1 MKKGH
6 GFLWYIK
13 DRVTASVIVLMIAA
27 VAILVTI
34 NSIQYARTLERH
46 ASELIASE
54 ADDNAKLI
62 NEWLTK
68 QGEFVDI
75 MKVTLTSMKY
85 EDTEA
90 IEDYLEQ
97 CLKKN
102 KSALMYY
109 ACYDYDGG
117 VYPADHSKLDLDP
130 TTRGWWIDCQK
141 AGDLIFTDPYKD
153 AVTGKM
159 IVSACAP
166 YTCEGHTCAVLADIE
181 ITELVA
187 VVDSISRNESSTSFL
202 LTSDDS
208 VVAHPNEE
216 YLPTDDGTTI
226 LTDEISFDADSEEV
240 QQIRDY
246 DGTSRYLV
254 MKAVEMT
261 GWKLGVTENRN
272 MIFSEILRNNVSS
285 AVIAVIVI
293 VLSAVIVN
301 LRLRQQLKPL
311 NQMRLFVKNR
321 IIGKENLEPSA
332 SESRQITYLLEVLE
346 VRFLSA
352 IRETTSES
360 AVIESDMESVRKHI
374 VSMNDNIG
382 NISESMENTSSNAEF
397 QAQNMNSISLQS
409 SQVSDAVEA
418 LANESQSMALKAGDI
433 IDRIEE
439 LLPVVMADKNR
450 AIDITNQSQKNLS
463 QAIEETKVI
472 DQIVEVSNAIKNIA
486 GQTNL
491 LALNASIEAAR
502 AGDAGKGFAVV
513 AEEIKNLSETTSEE
527 IEKVNDLTDRVT
539 KSVQK
544 LSSEAS
550 RVIKFLNTDVL
561 QDYEKLANI
570 AVDYKK
576 DAAFYADASSNL
588 GASSQE
594 LAASVIS
601 INDLIDNLSDSQ
613 RNLSE
618 AVSLVNSNIQS
629 MKVSSGQV
637 AEDTE
642 RALSSAKT
650 LQTTVENFHLD

>member
-1 MKKGH
+1 MKKN
-6 GFLWYIK
+6 GFLWHIK
-13 DRVTASVIVLMIAA
+13 DRVTASVILLMIAA

-34 NSIQYARTLERH
+34 NSVQYARTLENH
-46 ASELIASE
+46 ASELIAGE
-54 ADDNAKLI
+54 AGDNAKII

-75 MKVTLTSMKY
+75 IKVTLSSMDY
-85 EDTEA
+85 EDTDA
-90 IEDYLEQ
+90 IEDYLAL

-153 AVTGKM
+153 AATGNM

-181 ITELVA
+181 ITELVD
-187 VVDSISRNESSTSFL
+187 VVEGISQSEDNSSFL
-202 LTSDDS
+202 LASDNS

-216 YLPTDDGTTI
+216 FLPTDDGTTI
-226 LTDEISFDADSEEV
+226 LTEEVDFDADAEKV

-246 DGTSRYLV
+246 DGSKRYLV
-254 MKAVEMT
+254 MNAIEKT
-261 GWKLGVTENRN
+261 GWKLGVTQNRST
-272 MIFSEILRNNVSS
+272 IFGKIMKNNISS
-285 AVIAVIVI
+285 AVIAIIVI
-293 VLSAVIVN
+293 ILSAVAVN

-321 IIGKENLEPSA
+321 IIGAENLKPSA
-332 SESRQITYLLEVLE
+332 NESKQITYLLEELE
-346 VRFLSA
+346 VRFLST

-382 NISESMENTSSNAEF
+382 NISESMEATSNNADF

-409 SQVSDAVEA
+409 SQVSEAVEA

-433 IDRIEE
+433 IDRIDAV
-439 LLPVVMADKNR
+439 LPAIMADKNR
-450 AIDITNQSQKNLS
+450 AVDITNQSRKNLS

-486 GQTNL
+486 EQTNL

-502 AGDAGKGFAVV
+502 AGDAGRGFAVV
-513 AEEIKNLSETTSEE
+513 ADEIKNLSETTSEE
-527 IEKVNDLTDRVT
+527 IEKVNNLTDRVT
-539 KSVQK
+539 SSVQK
-544 LSSEAS
+544 LSTEAS
-550 RVIKFLNTDVL
+550 RIIEFLDTDVL
-561 QDYEKLANI
+561 QDYEKLAGI
-570 AVDYKK
+570 AIDYKN
-576 DAAFYADASSNL
+576 DAAFYADSSSNL

-629 MKVSSGQV
+629 MKESSGQV
-637 AEDTE
+637 AKDTE
-642 RALSSAKT
+642 RALASART
-650 LQTTVENFHLD
+650 LQTTVETFHLD